1 MGRVPALGR
10 NYAMKKIVV
19 VACSNFQ
26 QEMLKISTHNEFQG
40 MSFCFYP
47 ALCEVSPPSDT
58 REILHDVL
66 SSSGEKFHFL
76 FAPRS
81 CPVLKYMR
89 ERPEIT
95 HIAYDYC
102 QELVACKV
110 ILQQQIER
118 NSYSV
123 TDGWLSQWREHL
135 RNWGFDPSKTLGFMG
150 EFSSSIVH
158 LKTGV
163 IENPE
168 RELADFAKAVK
179 LPTDVIDIGLDYAKN
194 LVLAS
199 VYDRMARKMGLFEE
213 ALDFDLHRQIVDY
226 AMINEVLMEIA
237 SLNSVN
243 EVLEKISTLAEA
255 LFAPEEVLFFEKFRD
270 GWREIYSS
278 ARGSTGAE
286 EVLQIPENPE
296 DIFSLEGGRDLW
308 MKIRHDDKLLGALK
322 ISKIAFPEYVDR
334 YLAVLGNIRSVLGL
348 SLINVELHEELKTI
362 ALTDP
367 LTGIYN
373 RRGFFDKTKVEFLKA
388 SRESKSLSL
397 AIYDLDNFK
406 AINDSCGHEVGDL
419 VLKEV
424 TKIVKDNIRES
435 DVFGRF
441 GGDEFII
448 LFPGCDLKSTL
459 RVLDRIRVAVGKIK
473 EPSLKGRELSL
484 SFGLTTTRDGTGSF
498 EELVALADSA
508 LYEAK
513 NSGRNTIKSI

>member
-1 MGRVPALGR
+1 
-10 NYAMKKIVV
+10 
-19 VACSNFQ
+19 
-26 QEMLKISTHNEFQG
+26 
-40 MSFCFYP
+40 
-47 ALCEVSPPSDT
+47 
-58 REILHDVL
+58 
-66 SSSGEKFHFL
+66 
-76 FAPRS
+76 
-81 CPVLKYMR
+81 
-89 ERPEIT
+89 
-95 HIAYDYC
+95 
-102 QELVACKV
+102 
-110 ILQQQIER
+110 
-118 NSYSV
+118 
-123 TDGWLSQWREHL
+123 
-135 RNWGFDPSKTLGFMG
+135 
-150 EFSSSIVH
+150 
-158 LKTGV
+158 
-163 IENPE
+163 
-168 RELADFAKAVK
+168 
-179 LPTDVIDIGLDYAKN
+179 
-194 LVLAS
+194 
-199 VYDRMARKMGLFEE
+199 MARKMGLFEE
-213 ALDFDLHRQIVDY
+213 ALDFDLHRQIADY

-459 RVLDRIRVAVGKIK
+459 RVLDRIRVAVGKIE